1 MSVHSLSCSL
11 LARLTLLQCQR
22 RAYDAITGVGGYLC
36 HGYFNYQYYAQ
47 TVFGVHDDN
56 DKDAVQDNGG
66 GSSVIPDN
74 ANLIVIR
81 NDHIVDD
88 WNTINL
94 MIGGFPEDAIQSE
107 DIPMNNVRRRN
118 RMRVVLS
125 FCLLC
130 INSILSLR
138 P

>member
-1 MSVHSLSCSL
+1 LN
-11 LARLTLLQCQR
+11 LLQCQR

-118 RMRVVLS
+118 RMRVALS

>member
-47 TVFGVHDDN
+47 SVFGVQEDDGDGDAVDN
-56 DKDAVQDNGG
+56 DG
-66 GSSVIPDN
+66 SVIPDN

-107 DIPMNNVRRRN
+107 DIPMNNVRRMN
-118 RMRVVLS
+118 RMRVALS

-130 INSILSLR
+130 IDNIPTLLR
-138 P
+138 

>member
-1 MSVHSLSCSL
+1 M
-11 LARLTLLQCQR
+11 
-22 RAYDAITGVGGYLC
+22 
-36 HGYFNYQYYAQ
+36 
-47 TVFGVHDDN
+47 HDDN
-56 DKDAVQDNGG
+56 DAVEDNGG